1 MEYVISAVWIGLE
14 LLFSILFNG
23 SFLSKKSITKQR
35 INAIVVIWLFVC
47 VYANMPI
54 NPFVKLFLL
63 VAIYTTI
70 SLTLYQGTYVVHI
83 CLAIIGYIFPAAIDT
98 ITINGMCYLL
108 GISYNTFVWR
118 KMSYITLVTA
128 EKTLVV
134 FMAWL
139 LKCFRKK
146 GSLGKQSYKWIL
158 LSVFFPLISVVML
171 AFLFYSSPRDV
182 DVSLGIVIFA
192 GILIMANVAIIYV
205 INSIEKATEQE
216 QDLRLLRQQI
226 SIQAENYNALKKN
239 YSVQRKST
247 HEFKRHIQTLNDL
260 LEKDEIDAVREY
272 VKQLQRNRTLK
283 IFNISANHPIIDVIL
298 NQKYQV
304 AQEMGINMQVHV
316 NDLSSLS
323 LNSDELVVLL
333 SNLLDNA
340 IEACQRNISHP
351 EIFCSIILEDD
362 LYISIR
368 NTTEPVEIVNGTIAT
383 TKSNPTEHG
392 FGLPAVK
399 YILEQLH
406 AEYTFD
412 YNDGWFQF
420 AAELQL

>member
-1 MEYVISAVWIGLE
+1 MDFVLGATWTTLE
-14 LLFSILFNG
+14 LICVSQFSG
-23 SFLSKKSITKQR
+23 AFLSKKDFNKSDAYKFFLT
-35 INAIVVIWLFVC
+35 WLFVC
-47 VYANMPI
+47 TYPFTPI
-54 NPFVKLFLL
+54 NQFFKVFL
-63 VAIYTTI
+63 TI
-70 SLTLYQGTYVVHI
+70 TVYSVTSMLQYHGKYIVHF
-83 CLAIIGYIFPAAIDT
+83 CLAVICFVFIASVDT
-98 ITINGMCYLL
+98 IAINGICYLL
-108 GISYNTFVWR
+108 GVSYNTFVWR
-118 KMSYITLVTA
+118 KMSYITLTTA
-128 EKTLVV
+128 EKTLVA
-134 FMAWL
+134 FMAWI

-146 GSLGKQSYKWIL
+146 GNLGKQSSKWVL
-158 LSVFFPLISVVML
+158 LSVFFPAVSAIML
-171 AFLFYSSPRDV
+171 AFLFYSSPQDSDV
-182 DVSLGIVIFA
+182 PLSIVVFA
-192 GILIMANVAIIYV
+192 GILIIANAAMIYV

-260 LEKDEIDAVREY
+260 LENDEIDAARKY

-283 IFNISANHPIIDVIL
+283 IFNISANHPVIDVIL

-304 AQEMGINMQVHV
+304 AQENGINMQVHV

-323 LNSDELVVLL
+323 INSDELVVLL

-340 IEACQRNISHP
+340 IEACQRNVTHP
-351 EIFCSIILEDD
+351 EIYCSIILDDD

-368 NTTEPVEIVNGTIAT
+368 NTTEPVKIINGTIST
-383 TKSNPTEHG
+383 TKTNPTEHG

-412 YNDGWFQF
+412 YSDGWFQF

>member
-70 SLTLYQGTYVVHI
+70 SLTLYQGTYVLHI
-83 CLAIIGYIFPAAIDT
+83 CLAIIGYIFPAAIDA
-98 ITINGMCYLL
+98 ITINGMCFLL

-139 LKCFRKK
+139 LKCLRKK
-146 GSLGKQSYKWIL
+146 GSLGKQSNKWIL
-158 LSVFFPLISVVML
+158 LSVFFPLISAVML
-171 AFLFYSSPRDV
+171 AFLFYSSPRDG

-192 GILIMANVAIIYV
+192 GILIIANVAIIYV

>member
-83 CLAIIGYIFPAAIDT
+83 CLAIIGYIFPAAIDA
-98 ITINGMCYLL
+98 ITINGMCFLL

-139 LKCFRKK
+139 LKCLRKK
-146 GSLGKQSYKWIL
+146 GSLGKQSNKWIL
-158 LSVFFPLISVVML
+158 LSVFFPLISAVML
-171 AFLFYSSPRDV
+171 AFLFYSSPRDG

-192 GILIMANVAIIYV
+192 GILIIANVAIIYV

-323 LNSDELVVLL
+323 INSDELVVLL

>member
-1 MEYVISAVWIGLE
+1 MDFVIGATWTTLE
-14 LLFSILFNG
+14 LICVTQFSG
-23 SFLSKKSITKQR
+23 AFLSKRDFHKSDVYKLFL
-35 INAIVVIWLFVC
+35 VWMFVC
-47 VYANMPI
+47 VYPFTQI
-54 NPFVKLFLL
+54 NQFLKLFL
-63 VAIYTTI
+63 TI
-70 SLTLYQGTYVVHI
+70 SFYSVISMLLYQGKCVVHI
-83 CLAIIGYIFPAAIDT
+83 CLAVICFIFIAAADT
-98 ITINGMCYLL
+98 IAINGMCYLL

-118 KMSYITLVTA
+118 KLSYITLTTA

-134 FMAWL
+134 FMAWIM
-139 LKCFRKK
+139 KCFRRK
-146 GSLGKQSYKWIL
+146 GNLGKQSSKWVL
-158 LSVFFPLISVVML
+158 LSAFFPFVSAIML
-171 AFLFYSSPRDV
+171 TFLFYSSPRDG
-182 DVSLGIVIFA
+182 DVPLSIVVFA
-192 GILIMANVAIIYV
+192 GILIIANAAMIYV

-260 LEKDEIDAVREY
+260 LENDEVDAARKY

-283 IFNISANHPIIDVIL
+283 IFNISANHPVIDVIL

-304 AQEMGINMQVHV
+304 AQENGINMQVHV

-323 LNSDELVVLL
+323 INSDELVVLL
-333 SNLLDNA
+333 ANLLDNA
-340 IEACQRNISHP
+340 IEACQRNVSHP
-351 EIFCSIILEDD
+351 EIYCSIILEDD

-368 NTTEPVEIVNGTIAT
+368 NTTEPVEIVNGLIIT
-383 TKSNPTEHG
+383 TKANPTEHG
-392 FGLPAVK
+392 YGLPAVK

-412 YNDGWFQF
+412 YSDGWFQF
-420 AAELQL
+420 AAELHL

>member
-83 CLAIIGYIFPAAIDT
+83 CLAIIGYIFPAAIDA
-98 ITINGMCYLL
+98 ITINGMCFLL

-139 LKCFRKK
+139 LKCLRKK
-146 GSLGKQSYKWIL
+146 GSLGKQSNKWIL
-158 LSVFFPLISVVML
+158 LSVFFPLISAVML
-171 AFLFYSSPRDV
+171 AFLFYSSPRDG

-192 GILIMANVAIIYV
+192 GILIIANVAIIYV

>member
-63 VAIYTTI
+63 VAIYTAI

-83 CLAIIGYIFPAAIDT
+83 CLAVIGYIFPAAIDT

-146 GSLGKQSYKWIL
+146 GSLGKQSNKWIL
-158 LSVFFPLISVVML
+158 LSVFFPLISAVML
-171 AFLFYSSPRDV
+171 AFLFYSSPRDS
-182 DVSLGIVIFA
+182 DVPLGIVIFA
-192 GILIMANVAIIYV
+192 GILIIANVAIIYV

-272 VKQLQRNRTLK
+272 VKQLQRNRTLR